1 MGEKELSVCIGI
13 HHIATLL
20 GISEGI
26 YYLFA
31 GKQRF
36 WRSCGVFL
44 LTVFQS
50 WAGLKILA
58 DLQKGKSRLN
68 ESYRNLEKIKAA
80 GDRGGE
86 FYGGWCCPP
95 HCLSFCQ
102 YTYWGNDRGLI
113 SLIGAGDLTKY
124 SYAYS
129 LLSPHKLL

>member
-36 WRSCGVFL
+36 WRSSGVFL

-68 ESYRNLEKIKAA
+68 ESYRNLEKIKSSRRQR
-80 GDRGGE
+80 RGILWGMV
-86 FYGGWCCPP
+86 
-95 HCLSFCQ
+95 LSSTLF
-102 YTYWGNDRGLI
+102 
-113 SLIGAGDLTKY
+113 
-124 SYAYS
+124 
-129 LLSPHKLL
+129 KLLPVHLLGQ

>member
-44 LTVFQS
+44 HTVFQS

-68 ESYRNLEKIKAA
+68 ESYRNLEKIKSSRRQR
-80 GDRGGE
+80 RGILWGMV
-86 FYGGWCCPP
+86 
-95 HCLSFCQ
+95 LSSTLF
-102 YTYWGNDRGLI
+102 
-113 SLIGAGDLTKY
+113 
-124 SYAYS
+124 
-129 LLSPHKLL
+129 KLLPVHLLGQ